1 MKSDHGK
8 FIGLYKGQYGMLN
21 DGQSSGMDKLL
32 GFLEQDKVGSDLRWA
47 AYMLATVKEE
57 CANTWQPIEE
67 YGKGQGYPYGNP
79 VRVTG
84 SDGKTYV
91 NIY

>member
-8 FIGLYKGQYGMLN
+8 FIGLYKGQYGMLI

-32 GFLEQDKVGSDLRWA
+32 GFLKQDKVGSDLRWA